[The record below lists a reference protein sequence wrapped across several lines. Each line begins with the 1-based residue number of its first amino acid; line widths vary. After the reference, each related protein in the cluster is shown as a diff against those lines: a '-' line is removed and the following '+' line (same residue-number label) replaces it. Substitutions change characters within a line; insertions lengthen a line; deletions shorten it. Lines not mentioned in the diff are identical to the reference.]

1 MTQPRVWLIYNP
13 KAGGLHGNTD
23 KISHLVLALHAQG
36 IELTDDRIK
45 ATAATG
51 DATRLAQ
58 QAVADKAELLIVC
71 GGDGTINEVAQ
82 ALVGSRTALAI
93 LPSGTAN
100 VLAKELRLP
109 RRSEE
114 LAKRIAT
121 GLTRAISVGRASK
134 PDGSWSRYFILMAGI
149 GLDAT
154 IIETVNPKQKKQWG
168 LGSYIAAG
176 LKTLATWPLH
186 PFSLNFNAQKHEATF
201 AIVANAANYAAWF
214 TIAPNSRLESDHLDI
229 CVFNSRS
236 RLIYLSYAFLSL
248 FGAHTRS
255 PQVIYEPVT
264 ETYANSSNTTPV
276 QLDGE
281 LVGHLPMHFECVPHA
296 LRIVA

>member
-1 MTQPRVWLIYNP
+1 MTPQRFSLIYNP
-13 KAGGLHGNTD
+13 KAGGLHGSTD
-23 KISHLVLALHAQG
+23 KIYRLVTALRAHG
-36 IELTDDRIK
+36 IELADKQIQ
-45 ATAATG
+45 ATTASG
-51 DATRLAQ
+51 DATQLAQ
-58 QAVADKAELLIVC
+58 QAVANKVDLLIVC

-82 ALVGSRTALAI
+82 ALVGSDTALAI

-109 RRSEE
+109 RRPEE
-114 LAKRIAT
+114 LAQLIAT
-121 GLTRAISVGRASK
+121 GRTRKISVGQASK
-134 PDGSWSRYFILMAGI
+134 PDGSWTRYFILMAGI

-154 IIETVNPKQKKQWG
+154 IIETVNPAQKKMWG

-176 LKTLATWPLH
+176 LKTLAVWPLH
-186 PFSLNFNAQKHEATF
+186 PFSLNFNAQKYDATF

-214 TIAPNSRLESDHLDI
+214 TIAPKSTMESDHLNV

-236 RLIYLSYAFLSL
+236 RFVYLSYAFLSL

-255 PQVIYEPVT
+255 SRVIYEPIT

-281 LVGHLPMHFECVPHA
+281 LVGYLPMHFACVPHA
-296 LRIVA
+296 LRLVA

>member
-1 MTQPRVWLIYNP
+1 MTPQRISLIYNP
-13 KAGGLHGNTD
+13 KAGGLHGSTD
-23 KISHLVLALHAQG
+23 KISRLVLALRAHG
-36 IELTDDRIK
+36 IELSDDQILG
-45 ATAATG
+45 TAASG
-51 DATRLAQ
+51 DAIRLAQ
-58 QAVADKAELLIVC
+58 EAVANETNLLIVA

-82 ALVGSRTALAI
+82 AVVGSATALAI

-109 RRSEE
+109 RQPEE
-114 LAKRIAT
+114 LAKLIAT
-121 GLTRAISVGRASK
+121 GRTRNISVGRASK
-134 PDGSWSRYFILMAGI
+134 PDGGWSRYFILMAGI

-154 IIETVNPKQKKQWG
+154 IIETVNPIQKKRWG

-186 PFSLNFNAQKHEATF
+186 PFSLNFNAQKHDATF
-201 AIVANAANYAAWF
+201 AIVANGANYAAWF
-214 TIAPNSRLESDHLDI
+214 TIAPKSRLESDHLEV

-248 FGAHTRS
+248 FGAHTWS
-255 PQVIYEPVT
+255 SQVIYEPVT

>member
-1 MTQPRVWLIYNP
+1 MTHKRASLIYNP
-13 KAGGLHGNTD
+13 KAGGLHGSTD
-23 KISHLVLALHAQG
+23 KISRLVLALRAQG
-36 IELTDDRIK
+36 IDLSDDQVK
-45 ATAATG
+45 ATTASG
-51 DATRLAQ
+51 DATRLAR
-58 QAVADKAELLIVC
+58 QAVVDKAHLLIVC

-82 ALVGSRTALAI
+82 ALVGSNTALAI

-109 RRSEE
+109 RRPEE
-114 LAKRIAT
+114 LAKLIAT
-121 GLTRAISVGRASK
+121 GRTREISVGRASK

-154 IIETVNPKQKKQWG
+154 VIETVSPALKKQWG

-176 LKTLATWPLH
+176 LKTLAAWPLH
-186 PFSLNFNAQKHEATF
+186 PFSLTFNAQQHDATF

-214 TIAPNSRLESDHLDI
+214 TIAPKSRMESDHLDV
-229 CVFNSRS
+229 CLFNSRS
-236 RLIYLSYAFLSL
+236 RLIYLSYALLSL
-248 FGAHTRS
+248 FGAHTLSSR
-255 PQVIYEPVT
+255 VIYEPIT